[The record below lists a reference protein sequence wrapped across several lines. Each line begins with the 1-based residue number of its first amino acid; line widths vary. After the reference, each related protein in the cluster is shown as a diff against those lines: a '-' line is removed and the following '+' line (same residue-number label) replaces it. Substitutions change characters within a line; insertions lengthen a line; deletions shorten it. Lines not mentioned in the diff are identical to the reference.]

1 MIVLTCQVHWFDD
14 TIKNNKALGKRN
26 GYMNFKSKQR
36 KKKHMCSFSKHSKN
50 CIIRIKKKNEPFFL
64 KKELNSM
71 VLSLCFSESYPQPGS
86 MSEPENIAV
95 FANLTWI
102 FPQDFEILGW
112 CPAGTFLPQGEK
124 VPL

>member
-1 MIVLTCQVHWFDD
+1 
-14 TIKNNKALGKRN
+14 
-26 GYMNFKSKQR
+26 
-36 KKKHMCSFSKHSKN
+36 
-50 CIIRIKKKNEPFFL
+50 
-64 KKELNSM
+64 M

-86 MSEPENIAV
+86 MSEPENIAI